1 LKAFFNGIAL
11 LIAVTCL
18 VWVAVLWSW
27 QSSARDISISDI
39 VLYLGLLPL
48 VMILLIVMSRWAWA
62 GVSAKRAAQASA
74 AAAAQSSADAGGAAT
89 PRASDSG
96 DAALRHVAHAVWLAA
111 AHTAAGATA
120 TDLLNAAKDNDPRP
134 QLDAELVGFDG
145 FPVMSSRL
153 AELDLAELEEE
164 LPPLIEAAHTQLG
177 PDAQDL
183 SIDDAVHR
191 ALAAL
196 SPLLQEAL
204 AALAPWR
211 GTLQALREQPTAA
224 LHVLLGCPPWWN
236 ALEQRVAQNWVQH
249 HLAQTWGDE
258 PPLPKVSITLHTGG
272 GEALWLG
279 ADQTLQ
285 MLDQQERQA
294 LVLALATHSD
304 LSDKALTLLEDS
316 GQLFHPNTRPKG
328 HMPGEA
334 AAAVMLASLAW
345 PEAPPDAD
353 ANDPD
358 SQAVAWV
365 HRPALARR
373 DKSIDA
379 AGKVQSQTLQST
391 IDQAQVA
398 SQLPADAVG
407 ALIGDADQH
416 TPRGTELF
424 GITLEVLPHLD
435 PTEDMRLIGTV
446 CAGAGAATPLSVVAT
461 ACAQAKLLDKPVLAT
476 CLGAPFMRMSL
487 LVRPSSPPG
496 PA

>member
-74 AAAAQSSADAGGAAT
+74 AAAAQSSAVAGGTAQPQAE
-89 PRASDSG
+89 ASG
-96 DAALRHVAHAVWLAA
+96 DAALRHVAHAVWLAT
-111 AHTAAGATA
+111 AHTAAGASA
-120 TDLLNAAKDNDPRP
+120 TDLLNATKDNDPRP
-134 QLDAELVGFDG
+134 QLDAELVGSDG
-145 FPVMSSRL
+145 FPIMSSRMT
-153 AELDLAELEEE
+153 ELDLAALEDE

-177 PDAQDL
+177 PDAQNL
-183 SIDDAVHR
+183 SIDDAVQR

-196 SPLLQEAL
+196 NPPLQEAL

-211 GTLQALREQPTAA
+211 ATLQALHEQPTAA

-236 ALEQRVAQNWVQH
+236 ALEQRVAQGWLQH
-249 HLAQTWGDE
+249 HLAQALGDE
-258 PPLPKVSITLHTGG
+258 APVPKVSISLHTGG
-272 GEALWLG
+272 GEALWLA

-304 LSDKALTLLEDS
+304 LSDQALNQLEDS
-316 GQLFHPNTRPKG
+316 GLLFHPNTRPKG

-345 PEAPPDAD
+345 PKLPPEAD
-353 ANDPD
+353 DPD
-358 SQAVAWV
+358 LQPVAWA

-379 AGKVQSQTLQST
+379 AGKVQSQTLLST
-391 IDQAQVA
+391 IEQAQMA
-398 SQLPADAVG
+398 SQLALDTVG

-424 GITLEVLPHLD
+424 GITLDVLPHLD

-476 CLGAPFMRMSL
+476 CLGDAFVRMSL